1 MLGTEQKR
9 RSSLAEQTAH
19 QLVEMIQKNEYK
31 PGEKIPTEMELAEK
45 LNVSRSTV
53 REAVKQLAA
62 RNVLVIQRGRG
73 TYVAKHPGRVKDD
86 PLGLEYVQDKK
97 KLFADLLSVRMVL
110 EPWIAEEAARN
121 ASERDVEVIRQLC
134 DEVEALI
141 LRGESHIAQDVKLHT
156 AIARST
162 KNMVAPLLV
171 PIINRSVSLFGELSN
186 NALGQETIETHREI
200 SDAIARHDPAAARR
214 AMEAHIVFNRD
225 NISLILS
232 EDQLRPGE

>member
-1 MLGTEQKR
+1 MLGTERKR

>member
-1 MLGTEQKR
+1 MLGTVQTR
-9 RSSLAEQTAH
+9 RSSLAEQTAQ
-19 QLVEMIQKNEYK
+19 QLVEMIQKREYK
-31 PGEKIPTEMELAEK
+31 PGEKIPTEMELAES

-73 TYVAKHPGRVKDD
+73 TYVAKHPGRVKD

-121 ASERDVEVIRQLC
+121 ANERDVEVIRQLC
-134 DEVEALI
+134 DEVEAQI
-141 LRGESHIAQDVKLHT
+141 RSGEPHIALDVKLHT

-186 NALGQETIETHREI
+186 NALGKETIQTHREI
-200 SDAIARHDPAAARR
+200 ADAIARHDPQAARR
-214 AMEAHIVFNRD
+214 AMEAHIAFNRD

-232 EDQLRPGE
+232 EE

>member
-1 MLGTEQKR
+1 MLGTVQKP
-9 RSSLAEQTAH
+9 RSSLAEQTAQ
-19 QLVEMIQKNEYK
+19 QLVEMIRKNEYK
-31 PGEKIPTEMELAEK
+31 PGEKIPTEMELAEQ

-86 PLGLEYVQDKK
+86 PLGLEYVQDKA

-121 ASERDVEVIRQLC
+121 ASERDVEIIRQLC

-141 LRGESHIAQDVKLHT
+141 RSGEPHIALDVKLHT

-186 NALGQETIETHREI
+186 NALGQETIQTHRAI

-225 NISLILS
+225 NINLILA
-232 EDQLRPGE
+232 EQRPKEEG

>member
-1 MLGTEQKR
+1 MLGTVQTR
-9 RSSLAEQTAH
+9 RSSLAEQTAQ
-19 QLVEMIQKNEYK
+19 QLVEMIQKREYK
-31 PGEKIPTEMELAEK
+31 PGEKIPTEMELAES

-62 RNVLVIQRGRG
+62 RN
-73 TYVAKHPGRVKDD
+73 A
-86 PLGLEYVQDKK
+86 
-97 KLFADLLSVRMVL
+97 
-110 EPWIAEEAARN
+110 N
-121 ASERDVEVIRQLC
+121 ERDVEVIRQLC

-141 LRGESHIAQDVKLHT
+141 RSGEPHIALDVKLHT

-186 NALGQETIETHREI
+186 NALGKETIQTHREI
-200 SDAIARHDPAAARR
+200 TDAIARHDPQAARR
-214 AMEAHIVFNRD
+214 AMEAHIAFNRD

-232 EDQLRPGE
+232 EE